1 MKQPSVIDTHA
12 HLTYDNFKNNLPQ
25 LLKTYAEQGV
35 SHVFTVGYD
44 LESSKQCLQL
54 AQAHK
59 NVYAIIGIHPSDITT
74 LNKNALA
81 WLEQAGQDESVIA
94 IGEIGLDYHYDTTQ
108 KQLQKEG
115 FVAQIKLAHKLKLPI
130 IIHTRDASEDLLKI
144 LQENKQFLQFGGLV
158 HCFSENLAF
167 YNEIS
172 ALGLSISVGGVITFK
187 NSSLLTETVLDI
199 PLQNIV
205 LETDSPYLTP
215 VPYRGKLP
223 NEPKFVTLVAQK
235 LADLKQVSYTELAQ
249 ITNANV
255 ARIFPKFKP

>member
-12 HLTYDNFKNNLPQ
+12 HLTYDNFKTNLTT
-25 LLKTYAEQGV
+25 LLKTYEEQGV

-54 AQAHK
+54 AQTHK
-59 NVYAIIGIHPSDITT
+59 NVYAIIGIHPSDISV
-74 LNKNALA
+74 LDKHALA
-81 WLEQAGQDESVIA
+81 WLEKAGKDKSVIA

-130 IIHTRDASEDLLKI
+130 VIHTRDASEDLLEI

-167 YNEIS
+167 YHQIN
-172 ALGLSISVGGVITFK
+172 ALGLSISLGGVITFQ
-187 NSSLLTETVLDI
+187 NSSALREAVLGI
-199 PLQNIV
+199 PLQSIV

-215 VPYRGKLP
+215 VPYRGKQQ

-235 LADLKQVSYTELAQ
+235 LADLKQVTYTEVAHV
-249 ITNANV
+249 TNANV